1 MTDVTED
8 PPSPRWPAP
17 AAAPPRKLPRYSF
30 LSRFIPSISGCHPY
44 VSEII
49 KPSMR
54 NSPGLLE
61 LNVDL

>member
-1 MTDVTED
+1 M
-8 PPSPRWPAP
+8 
-17 AAAPPRKLPRYSF
+17 
-30 LSRFIPSISGCHPY
+30 SGCHPY

-61 LNVDL
+61 LNVDLYPAVRVRLSLIV